1 MFVVASALATR
12 VIADGSGRVVVV
24 PFAGDNEE
32 AMAAT
37 LLVASTL
44 NKGDREVAPFA
55 SILKKVAAEPASVR
69 GKPTALCQATGSDR
83 AIVAD
88 LRLIEANFD
97 LTIRSVDCSGVDIF
111 AEKFKSSRGELQTL
125 VTTAAKAMA
134 GSIGCKAVT
143 TDNVYM
149 GAMRAPS
156 RAMRG
161 LLSGDL
167 TAAVTAM
174 RLSDPKVAQK
184 VSAVRELGRFLATQ
198 PGLAPIQRME
208 AALAAADP
216 ELALSVVAT
225 LKGPKSLEL
234 AAATARAYAQKGDT
248 KRAELELAPFA
259 KDKDTNPDLVLA
271 RIEIAAARNDKHSR
285 AEIEKH
291 ALALIASG
299 SQNAAVIAYL
309 ARQPPKSM
317 SPAGE
322 TALLEAAKQLP
333 PQAAPGV
340 ASAVGARAA
349 AGNDPAGVNLMQMD
363 DYDAAQLNQIMVGLE
378 GTSGTMGQMRALQ
391 VGGQPGGPAAGPL
404 SAVQQ
409 QLAGVV
415 GARQKNTTGTPMK
428 VEKKEPAVDLL
439 PPPIPSNLPAEAA
452 GQINKLL
459 TEFPMLAEDRGNKIV
474 IVERKSASAPFW
486 YPTHVDMVAL
496 HRGLVAAVS
505 QEPNRLQA
513 GSERQ
518 KPMTTMS
525 QDALMELAEESKTRF
540 VMMYAAEPQ
549 MNGATLKLIVF
560 DRTTEETFD
569 HSERIPSPSVR
580 KWNPLFLALLLIV
593 ALVGVGFVA
602 RALAGG
608 MVQVD
613 IKGGPF
619 GQRHIVVVELSRT
632 MKPPVL
638 PLDDFEA
645 ALAKLPKS
653 PHRKVRAGRQVRF
666 ARVSK
671 GEWWVHAYGV
681 SVIDGKTFP
690 LMGSLSQEVVASV
703 GHIAKAQIAVRSPLP
718 HVIVEVVDGEKPVRA
733 KVFLDQ
739 ERERGFETDEAGA
752 ATFDVPIGRH
762 TLRFAFSD
770 GTEVIKPIQV
780 VPNQPPELIK
790 VDLSLEQRLRPIEMK
805 KDEEEASGYDAASFA
820 PPVAAPVVAAADD
833 ADALDAPTDFSAYHA
848 PAPVAAPPPAVVAPP
863 PVIAPA
869 PIAAPPAIAVAPSPS
884 PPVGVPE
891 IALADPDFGD
901 TSAPSVAVA
910 AAAPVAA
917 PPRPDGSSLAD
928 VLAKQGQLAIPTA
941 LKITKE
947 IATALAD
954 AHSQRLVHR
963 DLRPHN
969 IWVANDGSAR
979 LDNFADPSTR
989 TSKNKP
995 AFSPLYLA
1003 PEQIRG
1009 EDVDAQTDLYAL
1021 GCTLYEMLVG
1031 KPPFSKGDIV
1041 AQHMNADPPRPSATR
1056 REVPRAL
1063 DELVLACLAKE
1074 RYERITSAVELQQRL
1089 AKL

>member
-1 MFVVASALATR
+1 MLVVASALASR
-12 VIADGSGRVVVV
+12 AIADGSGRVVVV

-44 NKGDREVAPFA
+44 HKGDREIAPFA
-55 SILKKVAAEPASVR
+55 SVLKKVAAEPASVR
-69 GKPTALCQATGSDR
+69 GKPTGICQATGSDR

-88 LRLIEANFD
+88 LRLIEADFD
-97 LTIRSVDCSGVDIF
+97 LTIRSVDCSSVDIF

-216 ELALSVVAT
+216 DLALSVVVT
-225 LKGPKSLEL
+225 MKGPKSLEL

-271 RIEIAAARNDKHSR
+271 RIEIAAARNDKHAR
-285 AEIEKH
+285 ADIEKH
-291 ALALIASG
+291 ALALIESG

-322 TALLEAAKQLP
+322 TALLAAAKQLT

-391 VGGQPGGPAAGPL
+391 VGGQPGGPV

-415 GARQKNTTGTPMK
+415 GARQKSTTGTPVK
-428 VEKKEPAVDLL
+428 VEKKEPVVDLL
-439 PPPIPSNLPAEAA
+439 PPPIPSNLPADAA

-474 IVERKSASAPFW
+474 IIERKSASAPFW

-505 QEPNRLQA
+505 QEPYRLQA
-513 GSERQ
+513 GSERA
-518 KPMTTMS
+518 KSPMTTMS
-525 QDALMELAEESKTRF
+525 QDALMELADDSKTRF

-569 HSERIPSPSVR
+569 HGERIPSPSVR
-580 KWNPLFLALLLIV
+580 KWNPLFLALLLIL

-645 ALAKLPKS
+645 AVAKLPKS
-653 PHRKVRAGRQVRF
+653 PHRKARAGRQVRF
-666 ARVSK
+666 ARVPK
-671 GEWWVHAYGV
+671 GEWWVHAYGI

-690 LMGSLSQEVVASV
+690 LMGSLSQEIVASV

-739 ERERGFETDEAGA
+739 ERERGFETDEAGG

-762 TLRFAFSD
+762 TLRFTFSD
-770 GTEVIKPIQV
+770 GTEVVKPIQV

-790 VDLSLEQRLRPIEMK
+790 VDLSLEQRLRPIEMQ
-805 KDEEEASGYDAASFA
+805 KDDEEASGYDAASFA
-820 PPVAAPVVAAADD
+820 PPVPPPVAAAVDD

-848 PAPVAAPPPAVVAPP
+848 PAPPVIAASPAPVIATPPA
-863 PVIAPA
+863 IAPA
-869 PIAAPPAIAVAPSPS
+869 PSPAPSPA
-884 PPVGVPE
+884 PIGVPE
-891 IALADPDFGD
+891 IALAEPDFSD
-901 TSAPSVAVA
+901 TIAAPASAPSVSGA
-910 AAAPVAA
+910 APAPAPVAA
-917 PPRPDGSSLAD
+917 PRADGSSLAD

-969 IWVANDGSAR
+969 IWVGSDGSAR
-979 LDNFADPSTR
+979 LDNFADPSAR

-1031 KPPFSKGDIV
+1031 TPPFPKGDIV
-1041 AQHMNADPPRPSATR
+1041 AQHMNADPPRPSAKR

-1063 DELVLACLAKE
+1063 DDLVLACLAKE
-1074 RYERITSAVELQQRL
+1074 KYERIPSAVELQQRL
-1089 AKL
+1089 AKI